1 MSYKHFFAILCCLF
15 AFNRAIAAE
24 TSSAPS
30 ATPEISI
37 SVWGKNMLIEN
48 SALEK
53 IIAAQP
59 GNKILIRLDVHN
71 NTDEI
76 KKDTTVFAVLSPKI
90 SFLGNVLIN
99 GEKSSAN
106 PLNGIKIPQISG
118 KQIATITFEAEVKPD
133 ATFNFG
139 QNELINS
146 AFVKNDKIPIVDFIK
161 INVWKTAIKGSTTGP
176 NTPSTLST
184 GFGDRTSD
192 FFAIPFTLAIICA
205 WFFRGQILAYCF
217 GASRRIQKNIS
228 TENLSKKI
236 KQIG

>member
-1 MSYKHFFAILCCLF
+1 M
-15 AFNRAIAAE
+15 AAE
-24 TSSAPS
+24 TSSVS
-30 ATPEISI
+30 AITPEISI
-37 SVWGKNMLIEN
+37 RVWGKNMLIEN

-71 NTDEI
+71 NTDEV

-99 GEKSSAN
+99 GEKSNMN

-146 AFVKNDKIPIVDFIK
+146 AFVKNDKMPIVDFIK

-176 NTPSTLST
+176 ITPSALST
-184 GFGDRTSD
+184 GFGDRISD
-192 FFAIPFTLAIICA
+192 FFAIPFALAIICA
-205 WFFRGQILAYCF
+205 WFFREQILACF
-217 GASRRIQKNIS
+217 SGASDRVQKDIS
-228 TENLSKKI
+228 AANLSQKI
-236 KQIG
+236 KQIK